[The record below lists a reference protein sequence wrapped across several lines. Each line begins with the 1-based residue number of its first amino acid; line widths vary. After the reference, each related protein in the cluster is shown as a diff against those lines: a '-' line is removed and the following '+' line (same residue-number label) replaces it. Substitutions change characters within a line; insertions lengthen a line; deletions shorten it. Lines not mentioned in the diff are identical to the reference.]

1 MQSGELKISVVI
13 PAYNAAKTVE
23 KTMRNVLASTIPVH
37 VYVVD
42 DGSVDGTAEILDRL
56 VRENSWRY
64 ELKLDNGG
72 KTSNSA
78 VPLKSPTPT
87 LTVLHQQNC
96 GAYQARLNA
105 LKLITT
111 PYFGF
116 VDADDTVEPDM
127 FERMVA
133 ACEANDLDCVQCKI
147 WESGRNELELDK
159 GAKNSDT
166 IVPLSSPTPTIK
178 IISGDDLESHKF
190 KYLVNPREACYIW
203 DKVYRNQY
211 DFAAFEPTDR
221 ITNFDDMVFNFQFF
235 AKIKRMGFLDEG
247 FYHYATT
254 EGSAVHAFGP
264 RQRHDFL
271 WMVKNHYRLSKA
283 LFASTPHPLRPTPFK
298 RFLGHLEWLYI
309 NSRSAA
315 ISWVRSV
322 IRR

>member
-1 MQSGELKISVVI
+1 MSAKISIII

-23 KTMRNVLASTIPVH
+23 KTVRNVLASTIPVH

-42 DGSVDGTAEILDRL
+42 DGSTDGTSEILDEL
-56 VRENSWRY
+56 VRS
-64 ELKLDNGG
+64 
-72 KTSNSA
+72 T
-78 VPLKSPTPT
+78 PTPFSYT
-87 LTVLHQQNC
+87 LAVLHQPNC

-127 FERMVA
+127 FEKMVA

-147 WESGRNELELDK
+147 ADPSTLHLHLD
-159 GAKNSDT
+159 T
-166 IVPLSSPTPTIK
+166 TPLK

-190 KYLVNPREACYIW
+190 KYLVNPKEACYIW

-211 DFAAFEPTDR
+211 DFERFEPTDR

-247 FYHYATT
+247 LYHYATT

-271 WMVKNHYRLSKA
+271 WMVKNHYRLCKE
-283 LFASTPHPLRPTPFK
+283 LFNSLTPTYISNFSI
-298 RFLGHLEWLYI
+298 FLGHLDWLLV

-315 ISWVRSV
+315 ITR
-322 IRR
+322 IKNKFRRRFKV

>member
-1 MQSGELKISVVI
+1 MSAKISIII

-23 KTMRNVLASTIPVH
+23 KTVRNVLASTIAVH

-42 DGSVDGTAEILDRL
+42 DGSTDETAAILDNL
-56 VRENSWRY
+56 
-64 ELKLDNGG
+64 
-72 KTSNSA
+72 SNVSN
-78 VPLKSPTPT
+78 

-127 FERMVA
+127 FEKMVNVI
-133 ACEANDLDCVQCKI
+133 EKNDLDCVQVKVKG
-147 WESGRNELELDK
+147 EGEDSGAL
-159 GAKNSDT
+159 
-166 IVPLSSPTPTIK
+166 K

-190 KYLVNPREACYIW
+190 KYLVNPKEACYIW

-211 DFAAFEPTDR
+211 DFEKFEPTDR

-235 AKIKRMGFLDEG
+235 AKIKRMGFLDAG
-247 FYHYATT
+247 LYHYATT

-264 RQRHDFL
+264 RQRHDFI
-271 WMVKNHYRLSKA
+271 WMVKNHYRLCKLLFSSA
-283 LFASTPHPLRPTPFK
+283 LQLQLPTPTK
-298 RFLGHLEWLYI
+298 IKLFLGHLDWLLT
-309 NSRSAA
+309 NTRSAA
-315 ISWVRSV
+315 ITWVRSV
-322 IRR
+322 LRLSSSSSYRYLPWFLRNSRFDIESKYGRLIRQDGCG

>member
-1 MQSGELKISVVI
+1 MPKISIII

-23 KTMRNVLASTIPVH
+23 KTVRNVLASTIPVH

-42 DGSVDGTAEILDRL
+42 DGSTDETAAILDGL
-56 VRENSWRY
+56 VREMSSSGTKDEN
-64 ELKLDNGG
+64 
-72 KTSNSA
+72 SNSA
-78 VPLKSPTPT
+78 VPLTSPTPT

-111 PYFGF
+111 QYFGF
-116 VDADDTVEPDM
+116 VDADDAVEPDM

-147 WESGRNELELDK
+147 ADPSTLHLD
-159 GAKNSDT
+159 T
-166 IVPLSSPTPTIK
+166 TPLK

-247 FYHYATT
+247 LYHYAMT

-271 WMVKNHYRLSKA
+271 WMVRNHYRLCKV
-283 LFASTPHPLRPTPFK
+283 LFATSSHFRFRLFFGYLDWLR
-298 RFLGHLEWLYI
+298 I
-309 NSRSAA
+309 NTCSAA
-315 ISWVRSV
+315 ITLVRNAL
-322 IRR
+322 RR